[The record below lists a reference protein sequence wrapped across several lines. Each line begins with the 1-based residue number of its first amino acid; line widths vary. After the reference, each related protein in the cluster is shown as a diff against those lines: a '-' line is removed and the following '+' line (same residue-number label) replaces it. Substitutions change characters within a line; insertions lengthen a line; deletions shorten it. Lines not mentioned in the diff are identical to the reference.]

1 MFLFFFK
8 KKIMFFCCSCS
19 IGFLVFRFIIIISS
33 LLFPLICILSS
44 SFCSP
49 RFSCCLRVGGF
60 CFGFA
65 AVRKKKRF
73 VVVDI
78 ALMLS
83 VATEELTL
91 ELLLEYLSRFK
102 RHIYQ
107 RPDEKPPGGIRFLLM
122 I

>member
-1 MFLFFFK
+1 MFLFFQK
-8 KKIMFFCCSCS
+8 KLCFFCCSCS
-19 IGFLVFRFIIIISS
+19 IIGFLVFRFIIIISS

-44 SFCSP
+44 SFFSP

-65 AVRKKKRF
+65 AVRKKCF

-78 ALMLS
+78 ALIFS
-83 VATEELTL
+83 VAMEELTL

-107 RPDEKPPGGIRFLLM
+107 RPEEKPPGGIRFLLM